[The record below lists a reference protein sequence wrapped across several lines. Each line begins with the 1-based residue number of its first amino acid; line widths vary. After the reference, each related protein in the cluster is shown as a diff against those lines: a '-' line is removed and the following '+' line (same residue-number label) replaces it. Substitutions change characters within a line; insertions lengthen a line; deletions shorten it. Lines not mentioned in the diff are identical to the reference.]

1 MTDSQFICLALEFP
15 PRPSKHTEATVGL
28 NKCRSG
34 CEPAHLSFAAQRSAD
49 SDFQRTAHLQ
59 CVNKRPIHSATG
71 ARLVLYQTPAKPDI
85 RPANAKVC
93 VCVCVYVGV
102 GGWGGVYTGDS
113 SRVYPQV
120 STAQCPLH
128 RPWVPEAQIRNP
140 PSQLCPARA
149 LEDPSGGLIEGALG
163 KSG

>member
-15 PRPSKHTEATVGL
+15 PRPSKHTSAEATDGL

-85 RPANAKVC
+85 RPATAKV
-93 VCVCVYVGV
+93 
-102 GGWGGVYTGDS
+102 GGGGDGVYTLGTHLGFIPRS
-113 SRVYPQV
+113 LQ
-120 STAQCPLH
+120 
-128 RPWVPEAQIRNP
+128 
-140 PSQLCPARA
+140 PSAHYIGPGYHKHEYAIHLASCAR
-149 LEDPSGGLIEGALG
+149 LEPRRI
-163 KSG
+163 